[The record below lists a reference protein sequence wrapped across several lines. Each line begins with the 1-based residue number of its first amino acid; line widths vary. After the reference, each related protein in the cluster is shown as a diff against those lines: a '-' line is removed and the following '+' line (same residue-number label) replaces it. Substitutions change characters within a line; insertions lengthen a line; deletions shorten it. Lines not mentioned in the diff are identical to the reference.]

1 VSVSAKIA
9 YHLAELKTAAN
20 SASPSYVMPEFL
32 ETDRAILDIGCGIGQ
47 TFIGA
52 RLGADRLLV
61 GLDID
66 TESLDWGRRQ
76 FGHIQFIN
84 GVAERLPFPDKS
96 FDLVISRVSLP
107 YTNIPQS
114 LAEIERVLKANG
126 RVWFTLHPLAKSI
139 GELKQA
145 LRAFSVK
152 DAVYFCYVIA
162 NGIGFHFLGSQ
173 FGFPFTHRTES
184 FQTESAIRRSMLRAG
199 FTDIGLKRGRHF
211 VCTAC
216 KPAA

>member
-1 VSVSAKIA
+1 
-9 YHLAELKTAAN
+9 
-20 SASPSYVMPEFL
+20 MPEFL

-84 GVAERLPFPDKS
+84 GIAERLPFPDRS

-145 LRAFSVK
+145 LRALSIK
-152 DAVYFCYVIA
+152 DALYFCYVIA